1 MLKGHFRGWI
11 RSLSLCS
18 YRLEMDEKN
27 VKVYFMKDILHI
39 CFFCQHFSLK
49 QRSNY
54 IKIFL
59 GTIGSTADVP
69 KPYLP

>member
-54 IKIFL
+54 I
-59 GTIGSTADVP
+59 
-69 KPYLP
+69 

>member
-39 CFFCQHFSLK
+39 CFSVNI
-49 QRSNY
+49 S
-54 IKIFL
+54 
-59 GTIGSTADVP
+59 A
-69 KPYLP
+69 

>member
-11 RSLSLCS
+11 RSLSLYS
-18 YRLEMDEKN
+18 YRLEMDAKN

-39 CFFCQHFSLK
+39 FFRQHFSIK

-69 KPYLP
+69 KPCLP